1 MKKLLEFLFCRM
13 FKGIMFVVYAYS
25 IQNIE
30 EVCAWYEI
38 ELFILV
44 STRMFFQI
52 FHLQHFDF
60 FLLYQNGSFILSN
73 LLAQNTQQK
82 GIFKLGSYSKVMIL
96 HITSETIFFCRY
108 LWIRFPLK
116 FEPCEVMVYQ
126 IRNYEERKFSKKFY
140 IFIFFNS
147 YKTFI
152 Q

>member
-1 MKKLLEFLFCRM
+1 MLRNIVCNDSVFENCNHHWPFYGYLHFFYICSVFNISCQLAKEQKEKSFKIFFKERKMKKLLEFLFCRM

-73 LLAQNTQQK
+73 LFAQNTQ
-82 GIFKLGSYSKVMIL
+82 
-96 HITSETIFFCRY
+96 
-108 LWIRFPLK
+108 
-116 FEPCEVMVYQ
+116 
-126 IRNYEERKFSKKFY
+126 
-140 IFIFFNS
+140 
-147 YKTFI
+147 
-152 Q
+152 